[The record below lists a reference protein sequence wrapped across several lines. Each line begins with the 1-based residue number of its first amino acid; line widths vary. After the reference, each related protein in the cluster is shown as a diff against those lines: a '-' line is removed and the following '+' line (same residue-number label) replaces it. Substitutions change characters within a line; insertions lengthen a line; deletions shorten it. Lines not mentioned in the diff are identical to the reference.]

1 MISRVIKRTKD
12 MVRNIPGNGL
22 GFGLLKYLAPS
33 SESPGPDLSEL
44 PAPEIGFNYLGRMRV
59 GSSREEDDWDLIG
72 GGVAGVPEGLP
83 MAHVIEINAVTHD
96 TPDGPVLHI
105 GWTWAGEAI
114 AEDRVRRLAD
124 LLTDTLT
131 AISRHVDDPNIGG
144 LSTSESRWRGFPWR
158 SSNTS
163 KLIGTNSMNRGNV
176 LDILP
181 LSPLQEGM
189 LFHSV
194 YSDHD
199 ASAPDVYTISVI
211 ASLVGRPGL
220 RPAAHRHRSCW
231 TAREPT
237 AVPLRGSANPV
248 QYRAEKGRGAVRGT
262 ATSRI
267 RRSMNETPRRTPSWR
282 NNGGA
287 DSTSPARR
295 WFGSCW
301 SGPGR
306 TNIGSSSPSTTS
318 SLDGWST
325 GPFAGRTPAAVPRR
339 RRHGTA
345 PVAVS

>member
-1 MISRVIKRTKD
+1 MLSGVTPVADRALDPTRDVQATARTLSRQLPTDVTEELLTRIPERFRAGINDVLLAGLAMALTRWHGGTDTVIDVEGHGREPRLVGDADLSRTLGWFTTLYPVRLVTGPLNWSDESARATVISRVIKRTKD

-144 LSTSESRWRGFPWR
+144 LSTSDVTLAG
-158 SSNTS
+158 
-163 KLIGTNSMNRGNV
+163 LSM
-176 LDILP
+176 
-181 LSPLQEGM
+181 
-189 LFHSV
+189 
-194 YSDHD
+194 
-199 ASAPDVYTISVI
+199 
-211 ASLVGRPGL
+211 
-220 RPAAHRHRSCW
+220 
-231 TAREPT
+231 
-237 AVPLRGSANPV
+237 
-248 QYRAEKGRGAVRGT
+248 AELEYLEADW
-262 ATSRI
+262 
-267 RRSMNETPRRTPSWR
+267 NE
-282 NNGGA
+282 
-287 DSTSPARR
+287 
-295 WFGSCW
+295 
-301 SGPGR
+301 
-306 TNIGSSSPSTTS
+306 
-318 SLDGWST
+318 
-325 GPFAGRTPAAVPRR
+325 
-339 RRHGTA
+339 
-345 PVAVS
+345 